1 MKSLLRRLCAAV
13 HPRVAC
19 AIAAVAL
26 IAAVVSVQAP
36 TARADNVSD
45 VTCNSVDNRIY
56 IALQASD
63 YDQWLWYRLWKYNSA
78 TGQWAVYF
86 DAPSW
91 YLQQNWNQVG
101 FVGGGG
107 GPGTIRGGF
116 LTYIQ
121 LSEPGAYY
129 MATLVAYTSNGVL
142 AGSSYLWVSD
152 YSNVDYT
159 LRDRRFCYI
168 S

>member
-13 HPRVAC
+13 PPRVAC

-26 IAAVVSVQAP
+26 IAAVASVQAP

-45 VTCNSVDNRIY
+45 VTCNSVNNRIY

-78 TGQWAVYF
+78 TGQWYVLF
-86 DAPSW
+86 DAPTYYVQW
-91 YLQQNWNQVG
+91 NWNQVG
-101 FVGGGG
+101 FVGGTG

-121 LSEPGAYY
+121 VRDPGVYY
-129 MATLVAYTSNGVL
+129 MSTQVIYTSNGVY
-142 AGSSYLWVSD
+142 AGLSHEWVSD
-152 YSNVDYT
+152 YSSVDYV